1 MSTMRV
7 IFSSFFD
14 PPKTYPIKELF
25 RQIDLDNDGFVSK
38 EDVKAFLL
46 KFDIKI
52 TKYNIDILADV
63 RRLDLVDIQTYFLK
77 LGIPI
82 ELAEAKRLLKRM
94 NKTDA
99 QEIEY
104 SEWRKFLLFQP
115 ICDLESIAH
124 YWRNGCVIDLSSDP
138 VITIPQIL
146 KKDNDHSRDVIQLV
160 AGGVAGVVSRTCT
173 APIDRLKIMR
183 QVYGYKHKRSGFLEA
198 YRYMLREGGIV
209 SLWRGNFVNVVKIAP
224 ETAIKYTTYERYK
237 RLLMENDSL
246 GFFEGHSAMT
256 KFSAGAMAGLTA
268 QSVIYPM
275 EVLRTRMCLRK
286 TGQYSSILDCG
297 RKIYHELGVV
307 GFYRGYF
314 VNVAGI
320 LPYAGIE
327 LATYEWLKSIYIYRY
342 MRHILHLSPRV
353 ISDHPAI
360 SYVHPPAHTI
370 PFLAASASM
379 LAVVLTYPMALIR
392 SKMQASF
399 YWKHPLC
406 VGGNPHPKLTL
417 PSLLSAIWRDDGVIG
432 LYRGMGANLI
442 KVLPATAIS
451 MLTYESIRRKCNI
464 GPMGSG

>member
-25 RQIDLDNDGFVSK
+25 RQIDLDNDGYVSK

-52 TKYNIDILADV
+52 TKYNIDILADGFMNSCGV
-63 RRLDLVDIQTYFLK
+63 PPDGLVSQKQFFKYVVEQDTRLSPIYAQLDRKLEGRLDLVDIQTYFLK

-183 QVYGYKHKRSGFLEA
+183 QVYGYKHKRSGFLE
-198 YRYMLREGGIV
+198 G
-209 SLWRGNFVNVVKIAP
+209 
-224 ETAIKYTTYERYK
+224 
-237 RLLMENDSL
+237 
-246 GFFEGHSAMT
+246 
-256 KFSAGAMAGLTA
+256 
-268 QSVIYPM
+268 
-275 EVLRTRMCLRK
+275 
-286 TGQYSSILDCG
+286 
-297 RKIYHELGVV
+297 
-307 GFYRGYF
+307 
-314 VNVAGI
+314 
-320 LPYAGIE
+320 
-327 LATYEWLKSIYIYRY
+327 
-342 MRHILHLSPRV
+342 
-353 ISDHPAI
+353 
-360 SYVHPPAHTI
+360 
-370 PFLAASASM
+370 
-379 LAVVLTYPMALIR
+379 
-392 SKMQASF
+392 
-399 YWKHPLC
+399 
-406 VGGNPHPKLTL
+406 KLTS
-417 PSLLSAIWRDDGVIG
+417 PTFCFFFKHDNSVLL
-432 LYRGMGANLI
+432 
-442 KVLPATAIS
+442 
-451 MLTYESIRRKCNI
+451 NI
-464 GPMGSG
+464 ILL